1 MRHRLLS
8 SCLLAAA
15 LAAITAFAAPPAPVA
30 AGDLLLPLAGGVA
43 ADGTTYAT
51 RVWVTN
57 TGASTRRLTVTY
69 VAPGAD
75 GTRVAA
81 GPSIAVAPGAT
92 TLATGLAPA
101 GQSGLL
107 LLSGAPQLMV
117 SSRLEATGPD
127 GALRAAV
134 AGPWVSGHQLAA
146 AGRTLQL
153 HGMSNKQGGLITDL
167 HLVNAARQAAQCSLD
182 AFRFDGSRIADTLHL
197 TLPAL
202 SVRVF
207 ERVLDTLGA
216 ANVDETRFAISCDQ
230 AFYAYARVYKPGG
243 GELNLMTPSPAL
255 GHQVTAAAARN

>member
-8 SCLLAAA
+8 AFLLAAA
-15 LAAITAFAAPPAPVA
+15 ILPPAAPVV
-30 AGDLLLPLAGGVA
+30 AGDLLLPLSGGVA

-57 TGASTRRLTVTY
+57 TGASTRRLTVTFI
-69 VAPGAD
+69 APGAD
-75 GTRVAA
+75 GTRAA
-81 GPSIAVAPGAT
+81 TGPSISVGPGAT

-117 SSRLEATGPD
+117 SSRLEATGKD

-134 AGPWVSGHQLAA
+134 AAPWVSGHQLAA

-167 HLVNAARQAAQCSLD
+167 YLINAARQTAQCSLD
-182 AFRFDGSRIADTLHL
+182 AFRFDGSRIAATLHL

-207 ERVLDTLGA
+207 ERALDTLGA
-216 ANVDETRFAISCDQ
+216 TNVDETRFALSCDQ
-230 AFYAYARVYKPGG
+230 SFYAYARVYKPGS